1 MNRRRLIKSAA
12 WAALLP
18 SLALPV
24 FSAASADG
32 TAVRPPVSRV
42 RPGDPAWPSAASWD
56 QLNRDV
62 GGRLIEVRWPLR
74 ACHDDPV
81 SMACGD
87 LFAELKNPYYVGDEV
102 GLTQTAGWLDAWS
115 AQPSVFAVAAE
126 TTGDVVAAVNF
137 ARENNL
143 RLVVKGGGHS
153 YLGTSNAPDS
163 LLIWTRHMNSMALH
177 DTFVPQGCGA
187 VQAPQPAVTV
197 GAGAVWM
204 HVYNEVTTRGGRYVQ
219 GGGCL
224 TIGIAG
230 FVQVGG
236 FGSFSKNYGT
246 AAANL
251 LEAEIVTADG
261 NVRIANACTNPD
273 LFWALKGGGGG
284 SFGVVTRLTLRT
296 RELPEYFGVLFTT
309 IRAASD
315 AAFRRLI
322 AQFIAFYA
330 TNLLNPHWGDIVTLR
345 RDNTLMVRMTFQGLD
360 RQQVHAMWQ
369 PFLSG
374 VIASGSDLSFTI
386 APRIVEIPAR
396 RLWDSAY
403 LRARNAVL
411 IDDRPG
417 APVEN
422 LFWAGNLGEAGHFL
436 FGFESLWLP
445 RSLLQADGRE
455 RLADALFAATRHWSV
470 GLHFQKGLS
479 GASEGTIS
487 AAQDTATNPA
497 VLDAFVLAIIA
508 GGGPPAYP
516 GLPDHQPDLEAGRR
530 QARAIGKAAD
540 ELRKVAPDAGTYV
553 AESSFFEREWQRAYW
568 GPNYPKLLAIKKE
581 YDPTGLFFAHHGVGS
596 EEWSADGFTRLTG
609 P

>member
-12 WAALLP
+12 SVALLP

-163 LLIWTRHMNSMALH
+163 LLIWTRHMNSKALH
-177 DTFVPQGCGA
+177 DAFVPQGCGA

-261 NVRIANACTNPD
+261 NVRIANTCTNPE
-273 LFWALKGGGGG
+273 LFWALKGGGSG
-284 SFGVVTRLTLRT
+284 SFGVVTR
-296 RELPEYFGVLFTT
+296 
-309 IRAASD
+309 
-315 AAFRRLI
+315 
-322 AQFIAFYA
+322 
-330 TNLLNPHWGDIVTLR
+330 
-345 RDNTLMVRMTFQGLD
+345 
-360 RQQVHAMWQ
+360 
-369 PFLSG
+369 
-374 VIASGSDLSFTI
+374 
-386 APRIVEIPAR
+386 PRIVEIPAR
-396 RLWDSAY
+396 RLWV
-403 LRARNAVL
+403 R
-411 IDDRPG
+411 
-417 APVEN
+417 
-422 LFWAGNLGEAGHFL
+422 
-436 FGFESLWLP
+436 
-445 RSLLQADGRE
+445 
-455 RLADALFAATRHWSV
+455 RHC
-470 GLHFQKGLS
+470 
-479 GASEGTIS
+479 
-487 AAQDTATNPA
+487 
-497 VLDAFVLAIIA
+497 
-508 GGGPPAYP
+508 
-516 GLPDHQPDLEAGRR
+516 
-530 QARAIGKAAD
+530 
-540 ELRKVAPDAGTYV
+540 
-553 AESSFFEREWQRAYW
+553 
-568 GPNYPKLLAIKKE
+568 
-581 YDPTGLFFAHHGVGS
+581 
-596 EEWSADGFTRLTG
+596 
-609 P
+609 